1 VIVEWADEALADV
14 ERIYSFLAAVDLD
27 AALHAAE
34 RLETAPNRLIAYPR
48 IGERLEGF
56 ENRELRR
63 ILIGKYE
70 MRYEIRE
77 DVISIVRIF
86 HGREDRSFGDG

>member
-1 VIVEWADEALADV
+1 MIVEWADEALADV
-14 ERIYSFLAAVDLD
+14 ERLYSFLAAVDVD

-34 RLETAPNRLIAYPR
+34 RLEAAPNRLVAYPR

-63 ILIGKYE
+63 MMIGKYE
-70 MRYEIRE
+70 MRYE
-77 DVISIVRIF
+77 VR
-86 HGREDRSFGDG
+86 GRRHLDRSHLSWPRRPVIR